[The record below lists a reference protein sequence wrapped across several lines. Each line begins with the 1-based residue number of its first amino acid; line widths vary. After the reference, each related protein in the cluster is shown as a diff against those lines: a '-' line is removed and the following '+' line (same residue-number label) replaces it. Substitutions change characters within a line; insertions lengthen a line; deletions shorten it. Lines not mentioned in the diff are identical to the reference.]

1 MRKYISKVLYVL
13 TGTRR
18 SLIVLLLMFIGTS
31 ILEAFGIGLL
41 SPFFSL
47 ASQPESFKKI
57 EFLNQIYHRLNLESS
72 NQLIAILGLVIVAAF
87 CIKSISYFT
96 VKTYIFRFGFH
107 QKKLLIS
114 RLLKAYLSVPYTFHL
129 NRNSS
134 QLIKNILLETNQFT
148 TGCLLPMLE
157 ATSNFVMM
165 VTLLLLLAKTDLL
178 LLSMILGILL
188 PTFWFF
194 QKLGHRLKHWGQVK
208 STSQK
213 AMISILNHSLGGLKE
228 TRVIGCEQYF
238 QAQMNEQSQ
247 RFSQAA
253 TRFQS
258 SQLLPRISIETML
271 VIVVVLF
278 ICGVQ
283 LFSEENTKDFTSIIA
298 TFAVASMRL
307 IPASSQF
314 LQGMGQ
320 IQNASYALDM
330 LYLDLQEIG
339 KPGNRQNS
347 SLAKKSSG
355 NRTDRSIGNPAMEF
369 SHQVEL
375 QNVTYSYPEVEEP
388 ALKEISLHIKKGES
402 IALIGKS
409 GAGKTTLVDVLLGL
423 LEPQGGDICVDGV
436 SIYDNLRAWQN
447 LVGYIPQSI
456 FLTDDTIEHNIA
468 FGVPDPLIDP
478 ERLQKAIEAAQLQEL
493 VAQLPKGLKTDV
505 GERGVRLSGGQRQ
518 RIGIAR
524 ALYHERE
531 ILVLDEATAA
541 LDNETERFVT
551 EAMKALAG
559 TKTMIIIAHRLS
571 TVEHCDRVYMMEK
584 GCVVKSGSY
593 QEVVIEQQG

>member
-41 SPFFSL
+41 GPFFSL
-47 ASQPESFKKI
+47 ASQPDSF
-57 EFLNQIYHRLNLESS
+57 ENMGFLNQIYNGLNLESS
-72 NQLIAILGLVIVAAF
+72 NQLVVVLGLAIVIAF
-87 CIKSISYFT
+87 CIKSVSYFA
-96 VKTYIFRFGFH
+96 VRTYIFKFGFQ

-114 RLLKAYLSVPYTFHL
+114 RLLSAYLSVPYTFHL
-129 NRNSS
+129 SRNSS
-134 QLIKNILLETNQFT
+134 HLIKNIIVETNQFT
-148 TGCLLPMLE
+148 NGCLLPMLE

-165 VTLLLLLAKTDLL
+165 ITLLVVLAKTDLL

-194 QKLGHRLKHWGQVK
+194 KRLGRRLKHWGQVK

-213 AMISILNHSLGGLKE
+213 AMISVLNHSLGGLKE
-228 TRVIGCEQYF
+228 TRVIGCEPYF
-238 QAQMNEQSQ
+238 QAQMDEQSQ
-247 RFSQAA
+247 KFARAA

-271 VIVVVLF
+271 VVIVVLF
-278 ICGVQ
+278 ICGAQ
-283 LFSEENTKDFTSIIA
+283 LFADENSKDFTSIIA

-314 LQGMGQ
+314 IQGMGQ
-320 IQNASYALDM
+320 LQNSSYALDM

-339 KPGNRQNS
+339 KPGDRRRS
-347 SLAKKSSG
+347 GSKKIDDGINDRAMDFSG
-355 NRTDRSIGNPAMEF
+355 R
-369 SHQVEL
+369 VEL
-375 QNVTYSYPEVEEP
+375 QNVTYSYPEIEEP
-388 ALKEISLHIKKGES
+388 ALKDISLSLKKGES

-423 LEPQGGDICVDGV
+423 LEPQSGDIRVDGV
-436 SIYDNLRAWQN
+436 SIYDDLRSWQN

-456 FLTDDTIEHNIA
+456 FLTDDTIERNIA

-478 ERLQKAIEAAQLQEL
+478 ERLHKAIEAAQLQDL
-493 VAQLPKGLKTDV
+493 MTQLPKGIKTGV

-571 TVEHCDRVYMMEK
+571 TVEHCDRVYLMEQ
-584 GCVVKSGSY
+584 GRVVKSGSY
-593 QEVVIEQQG
+593 QEVVVEPSK

>member
-1 MRKYISKVLYVL
+1 
-13 TGTRR
+13 
-18 SLIVLLLMFIGTS
+18 MFIGTS

-41 SPFFSL
+41 GPFFSL
-47 ASQPESFKKI
+47 ASQPDSF
-57 EFLNQIYHRLNLESS
+57 ENMGFLNQIYNGLNLESS
-72 NQLIAILGLVIVAAF
+72 NQLVVVLGLAIVIAF
-87 CIKSISYFT
+87 CIKSVSYFA
-96 VKTYIFRFGFH
+96 VRTYIFKFGFQ

-114 RLLKAYLSVPYTFHL
+114 RLLSAYLSVPYTFHL
-129 NRNSS
+129 SRNSS
-134 QLIKNILLETNQFT
+134 HLIKNIIVETNQFT
-148 TGCLLPMLE
+148 NGCLLPMLE

-165 VTLLLLLAKTDLL
+165 ITLLVVLAKTDLL

-194 QKLGHRLKHWGQVK
+194 KRLGRRLKHWGQVK

-213 AMISILNHSLGGLKE
+213 AMISVLNHSLGGLKE
-228 TRVIGCEQYF
+228 TRVIGCEPYF
-238 QAQMNEQSQ
+238 QAQMDEQSQ
-247 RFSQAA
+247 KFARAA

-271 VIVVVLF
+271 VVIVVLF
-278 ICGVQ
+278 ICGAQ
-283 LFSEENTKDFTSIIA
+283 LFADENSKDFTSIIA

-314 LQGMGQ
+314 IQGMGQ
-320 IQNASYALDM
+320 LQNSSYALDM

-339 KPGNRQNS
+339 KPGDRRRS
-347 SLAKKSSG
+347 GSKKIDDGINDRAMDFSG
-355 NRTDRSIGNPAMEF
+355 R
-369 SHQVEL
+369 VEL
-375 QNVTYSYPEVEEP
+375 QNVTYSYPEIEEP
-388 ALKEISLHIKKGES
+388 ALKDISLSLKKGES

-423 LEPQGGDICVDGV
+423 LEPQSGDIRVDGV
-436 SIYDNLRAWQN
+436 SIYDDLRSWQN

-456 FLTDDTIEHNIA
+456 FLTDDTIERNIA

-478 ERLQKAIEAAQLQEL
+478 ERLHKAIEAAQLQDL
-493 VAQLPKGLKTDV
+493 MTQLPKGIKTGV

-571 TVEHCDRVYMMEK
+571 TVEHCDRVYLMEQ
-584 GCVVKSGSY
+584 GRVVKSGSY
-593 QEVVIEQQG
+593 QEVVVEPSK

>member
-18 SLIVLLLMFIGTS
+18 SLIVLLFMFIGTS

-41 SPFFSL
+41 GPFFSL
-47 ASQPESFKKI
+47 ASQPDSFKKMG
-57 EFLNQIYHRLNLESS
+57 FLNQVYERLNLESS
-72 NQLIAILGLVIVAAF
+72 NQLVAVLGLAIVAAF
-87 CIKSISYFT
+87 CIKSVSYFA
-96 VKTYIFRFGFH
+96 VRTYIFQFGFT
-107 QKKLLIS
+107 QKKLLVS
-114 RLLKAYLSVPYTFHL
+114 RLLNAYLSVPYTFHL
-129 NRNSS
+129 SRNSS
-134 QLIKNILLETNQFT
+134 HLIKNIIVETNQFT
-148 TGCLLPMLE
+148 NGCLLPMLE

-165 VTLLLLLAKTDLL
+165 MTLLLVLAKTDLL
-178 LLSMILGILL
+178 LLTMILGILL

-194 QKLGHRLKHWGQVK
+194 KRLGHRVKHWGQVK
-208 STSQK
+208 SKSQK

-228 TRVIGCEQYF
+228 TRVIGCEPYF
-238 QAQMNEQSQ
+238 QAQMDEQSE
-247 RFSQAA
+247 RFSRAA

-278 ICGVQ
+278 ICGAQ
-283 LFSEENTKDFTSIIA
+283 LFADQNAKDFTSIIA

-314 LQGMGQ
+314 IQGMGQ
-320 IQNASYALDM
+320 LQNSSYALDM

-339 KPGNRQNS
+339 KPGDRRKS
-347 SLAKKSSG
+347 SLARKSSD
-355 NRTDRSIGNPAMEF
+355 NRTENGINNRVMEF
-369 SHQVEL
+369 SHRVEL

-388 ALKEISLHIKKGES
+388 ALTNISLNIKKGES

-423 LEPQGGDICVDGV
+423 LEPQSGDICVDGV
-436 SIYDNLRAWQN
+436 SIYEDIRTWQN

-456 FLTDDTIEHNIA
+456 FLIDDTIERNIA

-478 ERLQKAIEAAQLQEL
+478 ERLQKAIEAAQLQDL
-493 VAQLPKGLKTDV
+493 VAQLPKGIKTGV

-571 TVEHCDRVYMMEK
+571 TVEHCDRVYLMEK
-584 GCVVKSGSY
+584 GRVVKSGSY
-593 QEVVIEQQG
+593 QEVVVEQ

>member
-1 MRKYISKVLYVL
+1 
-13 TGTRR
+13 
-18 SLIVLLLMFIGTS
+18 MFIGTS

-41 SPFFSL
+41 GPFFSL
-47 ASQPESFKKI
+47 ASQPDSF
-57 EFLNQIYHRLNLESS
+57 ENMGFLNQIYNGLNLESS
-72 NQLIAILGLVIVAAF
+72 NQLVVVLGLAIVIAF
-87 CIKSISYFT
+87 CIKSVSYFA
-96 VKTYIFRFGFH
+96 VRTYIFKFGFQ

-114 RLLKAYLSVPYTFHL
+114 RLLSAYLSVPYTFHL
-129 NRNSS
+129 SRNSS
-134 QLIKNILLETNQFT
+134 HLIKNIIVETNQFT
-148 TGCLLPMLE
+148 NGCLLPMLE

-165 VTLLLLLAKTDLL
+165 ITLLVVLAKTDLL

-194 QKLGHRLKHWGQVK
+194 KRLGRRLKHWGQVK

-213 AMISILNHSLGGLKE
+213 AMISVLNHSLGGLKE
-228 TRVIGCEQYF
+228 TRVIGCEPYF
-238 QAQMNEQSQ
+238 QAQMDEQSQ
-247 RFSQAA
+247 KFARAA

-271 VIVVVLF
+271 VVIVVLF
-278 ICGVQ
+278 ICGAQ
-283 LFSEENTKDFTSIIA
+283 LFADENSKDFTSIIA

-314 LQGMGQ
+314 IQGMGQ
-320 IQNASYALDM
+320 LQNSSYALDM

-339 KPGNRQNS
+339 KPGDRRRS
-347 SLAKKSSG
+347 GSKKTDDGINDRAMDFSG
-355 NRTDRSIGNPAMEF
+355 R
-369 SHQVEL
+369 VEL
-375 QNVTYSYPEVEEP
+375 QNVTYSYPEIEEP
-388 ALKEISLHIKKGES
+388 ALKDISLSLKKGES

-423 LEPQGGDICVDGV
+423 LEPQSGDIRVDGV
-436 SIYDNLRAWQN
+436 SIYDDLRSWQN

-456 FLTDDTIEHNIA
+456 FLTDDTIERNIA

-478 ERLQKAIEAAQLQEL
+478 ERLHKAIEAAQLQDL
-493 VAQLPKGLKTDV
+493 MTQLPKGIKTGV

-571 TVEHCDRVYMMEK
+571 TVEHCDRVYLMEQ
-584 GCVVKSGSY
+584 GRVVKSGSY
-593 QEVVIEQQG
+593 QEVVVEPSK

>member
-1 MRKYISKVLYVL
+1 
-13 TGTRR
+13 
-18 SLIVLLLMFIGTS
+18 MFIGTS

-41 SPFFSL
+41 GPFFSL
-47 ASQPESFKKI
+47 ASQPDSF
-57 EFLNQIYHRLNLESS
+57 ENMGFLNQIYNGLNLESS
-72 NQLIAILGLVIVAAF
+72 NQLVVVLGLAIVIAF
-87 CIKSISYFT
+87 CIKSVSYFA
-96 VKTYIFRFGFH
+96 VRTYIFKFGFQ

-114 RLLKAYLSVPYTFHL
+114 RLLSAYLSVPYTFHL
-129 NRNSS
+129 SRNSS
-134 QLIKNILLETNQFT
+134 HLIKNIIVETNQFT
-148 TGCLLPMLE
+148 NGCLLPMLE

-165 VTLLLLLAKTDLL
+165 ITLLVVLAKTDLL

-194 QKLGHRLKHWGQVK
+194 KRLGRRLKHWGQVK

-213 AMISILNHSLGGLKE
+213 AMISVLNHSLGGLKE
-228 TRVIGCEQYF
+228 TRVIGCEPYF
-238 QAQMNEQSQ
+238 QAQMDEQSQ
-247 RFSQAA
+247 KFARAA

-271 VIVVVLF
+271 VVIVVLF
-278 ICGVQ
+278 ICGAQ
-283 LFSEENTKDFTSIIA
+283 LFADENSKDFTSIIA

-314 LQGMGQ
+314 IQGMGQ
-320 IQNASYALDM
+320 LQNSSYALDM

-339 KPGNRQNS
+339 KPGDRRRS
-347 SLAKKSSG
+347 GSKKTDDGINDRAMDFSG
-355 NRTDRSIGNPAMEF
+355 R
-369 SHQVEL
+369 VEL
-375 QNVTYSYPEVEEP
+375 QNVTYSYPEIEEP
-388 ALKEISLHIKKGES
+388 ALKDISLSLKKGES

-423 LEPQGGDICVDGV
+423 LEPQSGDIRVDGV
-436 SIYDNLRAWQN
+436 SIYDDLRSWQN

-456 FLTDDTIEHNIA
+456 FLTDDTIERNIA

-478 ERLQKAIEAAQLQEL
+478 KRLHKAIEAAQLQDL
-493 VAQLPKGLKTDV
+493 MTQLPKGIKTGV

-571 TVEHCDRVYMMEK
+571 TVEHCDRVYLMEQ
-584 GCVVKSGSY
+584 GRVVKSGSY
-593 QEVVIEQQG
+593 QEVVVEPSK